1 MVKLSGA
8 IGYSLLKKNNKY
20 ILILS
25 DIHSKQPYCK
35 NGVMIDDYLK
45 FSNDQNN
52 TILLEE
58 VSREGIELKALW
70 SEAEHTNRLKDL
82 FLKNNYS
89 KDESN
94 KIIPIDIRPYLV
106 PFSWELLLNK
116 DISDTK
122 KNLTLNHFLVKIKLF
137 FNLFNEKLSMELIK
151 TFLKNIFVN
160 IKNRLDKNKNSGIVE
175 HYKELSKYFLEF
187 LNKYKKY
194 MDQKIIDVLKKD
206 PEVFLE
212 ISNILSNILEWYT
225 VLEMGAK
232 NNNVI
237 IHSGL
242 AHTYR
247 INSILKKYYK
257 YQEIESDGIVEFNPE
272 NISDNIE
279 SCVNI
284 SDRVIKIFNS

>member
-1 MVKLSGA
+1 MVKLSGV
-8 IGYSLLKKNNKY
+8 IGYSLLNKDNKY
-20 ILILS
+20 VLVLS

-35 NGVMIDDYLK
+35 NGIMIDDYLK
-45 FSNDQNN
+45 FSNNQNN

-58 VSREGIELKALW
+58 VSRDGIKLDALW

-89 KDESN
+89 KDETK
-94 KIIPIDIRPYLV
+94 KIIPIDIRPFLV

-116 DISDTK
+116 DISDLK
-122 KNLTLNHFLVKIKLF
+122 KNLTLNQFLLKLKLF
-137 FNLFNEKLSMELIK
+137 FNLFNKKMDMKLIK
-151 TFLKNIFVN
+151 TFLKNIFYN

-175 HYKELSKYFLEF
+175 HYKELSKYFLDF
-187 LNKYKKY
+187 VNKYKKY
-194 MDQKIIDVLKKD
+194 MDQKIIDILKKD
-206 PEVFLE
+206 PEVFVE

-225 VLEMGAK
+225 ILEMGTK

-242 AHTYR
+242 AHTHR

-257 YQEIESDGIVEFNPE
+257 YKEIESLGIIEFNPE
-272 NISDNIE
+272 KISNDLE